1 MKISPREADTHKG
14 DYGHTLVLAGS
25 VGMTGAAYL
34 CAQAALLSGSGLVT
48 LGIPESLN
56 AILEVKLTEVMT
68 RPLPETGELS
78 LSLRALDEI
87 LELSKKASA
96 VAIGPGLSLN
106 VDTASLVKKLIELL
120 DKPIVLDADGL
131 NDLAGDVEVLKRK
144 KADIVIT
151 PHPGE
156 FARLLESSPAEIQKN
171 REEQAKNFS
180 SEYGLVVVLKGHR
193 TVVAGPHNQLYVND
207 TGNPGMASGGAGD
220 VLTGMIAGFLGQ
232 GDFPFEAS
240 KKGVYLHGLA
250 GDLAK
255 TEKGEVCLIA
265 TDILK
270 KLPEAIKSVLRTA

>member
-48 LGIPESLN
+48 LGVPKSLN

-78 LSLRALDEI
+78 LSLNALDEI

-96 VAIGPGLSLN
+96 AAIGPGLSLN
-106 VDTASLVKKLIELL
+106 VDTASLVKRLIELL

-131 NDLAGDVEVLKRK
+131 NNLAGDIEVLKRK

-156 FARLLESSPAEIQKN
+156 FARLLKTDTVEIQKD
-171 REEQAKNFS
+171 REKKARNFS
-180 SEYGLVVVLKGHR
+180 SEYGLVVVLKGYK
-193 TVVAGPHNQLYVND
+193 TVVAAPDKQLYVND
-207 TGNPGMASGGAGD
+207 TGNPGMAGGGAGD
-220 VLTGMIAGFLGQ
+220 VLTGMIAAFLGQ
-232 GDFPFEAS
+232 GDSPFEAS

-250 GDLAK
+250 GNLAK
-255 TEKGEVCLIA
+255 TEKGEISLIA

-270 KLPEAIKSVLRTA
+270 KLPEAIKSVQRTA

>member
-1 MKISPREADTHKG
+1 MKFPAREEDTHKG

-48 LGIPESLN
+48 LGIPKSLN
-56 AILEVKLTEVMT
+56 AVLEVKLTEVMT

-78 LSLRALDEI
+78 LSLEALDEV
-87 LELSKKASA
+87 LELSKKVSVA
-96 VAIGPGLSLN
+96 AIGPGLSLN
-106 VDTASLVKKLIELL
+106 CDTASLVKRLIELL

-131 NDLAGDVEVLKRK
+131 NNLAGEVEVLKRK

-156 FARLLESSPAEIQKN
+156 LARLLELSPAEIQKN
-171 REEQAKNFS
+171 REKQAKNFS
-180 SEYGLVVVLKGHR
+180 SEYGLVVVLKGYK
-193 TVVAGPHNQLYVND
+193 TVVAGPDGQLYVND
-207 TGNPGMASGGAGD
+207 TGNPGMASGGVGD
-220 VLTGMIAGFLGQ
+220 VLTGMIAAFLGQ
-232 GDFPFEAS
+232 GDSPFEAS

-255 TEKGEVCLIA
+255 TEKGEICLIA
-265 TDILK
+265 TDILE
-270 KLPEAIKSVLRTA
+270 KLPEAIKSVPRTA

>member
-1 MKISPREADTHKG
+1 MKIPAREADTHKG

-87 LELSKKASA
+87 LELSKKVSA

-255 TEKGEVCLIA
+255 AEKGEACLIA

-270 KLPEAIKSVLRTA
+270 KLPEAFLQLTT